1 MFCFRELVI
10 CNALKGPVLSLATA
24 VIISSAIR
32 LALKAIFVWTTT
44 IEVKD
49 YIRLLISQPT
59 CLALVEE
66 VVASH
71 CLAVVPP
78 SGA

>member
-49 YIRLLISQPT
+49 CSLAQPT
-59 CLALVEE
+59 CFALVEE